1 MKYRIVKI
9 APVILL
15 AGIFA
20 TPAVLEAQTAGSGNN
35 TNSSAVASGT
45 NQNSTA
51 APAQRPDI
59 EQSSEAVLQALGQL
73 AQSTAD
79 EAEHYATKAY
89 SGAKHEV
96 TDSTVTTEVKAALLA
111 NQATTDSA
119 SSIHVDTRHD
129 VVYLSG
135 SVDSA
140 ATAASAQRIVAQLV
154 GVKQV
159 VNNLKYPPASGSPA
173 SKAESSANTPVAN

>member
-20 TPAVLEAQTAGSGNN
+20 APTALEAQTASAGTN
-35 TNSSAVASGT
+35 TTSSAAASGT

-51 APAQRPDI
+51 APEQRPDI

-73 AQSTAD
+73 AQSTAS

-96 TDSTVTTEVKAALLA
+96 TDSTVTTEAKAALLA

-140 ATAASAQRIVAQLV
+140 ATAASAQQIVAQLV

-159 VNNLKYPPASGSPA
+159 VNNLKYPAASGGPTSMAEPPA
-173 SKAESSANTPVAN
+173 NAPIAD

>member
-9 APVILL
+9 APVVMLV
-15 AGIFA
+15 GIFA
-20 TPAVLEAQTAGSGNN
+20 APTLLAAQTAGAGTNA
-35 TNSSAVASGT
+35 NSSATASGT

-140 ATAASAQRIVAQLV
+140 ATAASAQQIVAQLV

-159 VNNLKYPPASGSPA
+159 VNNLKYPPTSGGPA
-173 SKAESSANTPVAN
+173 SKAESSANTLVAN